1 MIGNFNFMVT
11 FMSAISGLARY
22 DAMCKAIAEC
32 HRVDEVKE
40 LRDKA
45 RALEVYA
52 QQAQNLE
59 AERKAIQI
67 RIRAERRA
75 GELLREMKER
85 GERQRQAQPV
95 KLKSSGTTLNPAIPP
110 KLSDLGITRD
120 QSSKWQ
126 RLASVPAEKFE
137 QAVNGNGPKPTTE
150 GIINANSLCEN
161 PPPKTEDPDALWL
174 WGRLRDFERNG
185 ILEREASELVTAMS
199 DSQRDDCFRILPTV
213 LAWLGL
219 LGELRDGTSCRST

>member
-1 MIGNFNFMVT
+1 M
-11 FMSAISGLARY
+11 
-22 DAMCKAIAEC
+22 
-32 HRVDEVKE
+32 
-40 LRDKA
+40 RDKA

-75 GELLREMKER
+75 GELLKEMKES
-85 GERQRQAQPV
+85 GERQRPGDNGGHNKKQTSGNKKQT
-95 KLKSSGTTLNPAIPP
+95 SSGSRSAQSPTLA
-110 KLSDLGITRD
+110 DLGISHY

-126 RLASVPAEKFE
+126 QLASVPAEKFE
-137 QAVNGNGPKPTTE
+137 QAVNGYGPKPTTE

-174 WGRLRDFERNG
+174 WGRLREFERNG
-185 ILEREASELVTAMS
+185 IIEREASELVTAMS
-199 DSQRDDCFRILPTV
+199 DSQRDDCFRILPAV
-213 LAWLGL
+213 LAWLRQL
-219 LGELRDGTSCRST
+219 EELRGQRPSPKGDGL